1 MENLKREVD
10 WVERLGQN
18 HNSGCYSCKQIVC
31 ECHVC
36 ESKSCDCKFKFPTL
50 KMFQEGGIFSH
61 IVLPFSEDQTVPEEL
76 LAYIWGK
83 HYDEGGNIR
92 LEHTAN
98 IKESI
103 NEMFYNSKPSVMKNE
118 E

>member
-1 MENLKREVD
+1 MENLEREVD

-76 LAYIWGK
+76 LAYIWG
-83 HYDEGGNIR
+83 NIM
-92 LEHTAN
+92 T
-98 IKESI
+98 KEETFDL
-103 NEMFYNSKPSVMKNE
+103 NTPQTSKSR
-118 E
+118 